1 MHAVRFHAHGDID
14 VLKYEEAPEPKIEAN
29 EVLVKV
35 KACALN
41 HLDLW
46 LRQGVSDWKFPL
58 PHIVGSDISGEV
70 VARQNCSRPSNCSP
84 GASCEP

>member
-1 MHAVRFHAHGDID
+1 MHAVRFHEHGDID

-46 LRQGVSDWKFPL
+46 LRQGVSDWAAIFP
-58 PHIVGSDISGEV
+58 
-70 VARQNCSRPSNCSP
+70 ARWRRW
-84 GASCEP
+84 AR